1 MKNNFFTHKFLPII
15 GVFLL
20 VAFSLC
26 TSCFASSSYV
36 EFGNIYISNFHLPDY
51 ENGEDSY
58 FFYNYKLYLFD
69 SSKVHLRYVRYVDKP
84 SLVAYENRHV
94 IWFYHS
100 NGKMI
105 FDNELEDQFLRCF
118 RVSMSKVGLADD
130 GRSIYSFDDFTL
142 LSPVPSLMID
152 DRNVTDDY
160 ISDPFNNGRVV
171 SNRPIYSFDGSSV
184 VFQGAPQ
191 VEEVPKVELM
201 KATQVEEIPQ
211 QIVAVVMI
219 VLPIFLAIF
228 GVLLVLYL
236 IKSKNLL
243 QL

>member
-1 MKNNFFTHKFLPII
+1 MKNNFFTHKFLPIV

-26 TSCFASSSYV
+26 TSCFASFDFTYNETSY
-36 EFGNIYISNFHLPDY
+36 SLPDY
-51 ENGEDSY
+51 DYILNNVKNEYGYNDISYVIGYGSINSTLGSRFKLYIFTSDVSSYSNVFLKDSGGSEHFVNLYTKDSNNEDSCINGSNGLLYYYDQSSNSWVQWSSFNGSTNASYRFPY
-58 FFYNYKLYLFD
+58 FDLIYSTHDVFD
-69 SSKVHLRYVRYVDKP
+69 SS
-84 SLVAYENRHV
+84 
-94 IWFYHS
+94 S
-100 NGKMI
+100 N
-105 FDNELEDQFLRCF
+105 L
-118 RVSMSKVGLADD
+118 
-130 GRSIYSFDDFTL
+130 
-142 LSPVPSLMID
+142 
-152 DRNVTDDY
+152 
-160 ISDPFNNGRVV
+160 
-171 SNRPIYSFDGSSV
+171 

-211 QIVAVVMI
+211 QIVTIVMI

>member
-1 MKNNFFTHKFLPII
+1 MKNNFFTHKFLSIV

-26 TSCFASSSYV
+26 TSCFASATTY
-36 EFGNIYISNFHLPDY
+36 ELPYFSDNDSFIITRSHNDGSFAVY
-51 ENGEDSY
+51 CYSDCYCNGVTSDGKIQ
-58 FFYNYKLYLFD
+58 FYC
-69 SSKVHLRYVRYVDKP
+69 SAGSTVD
-84 SLVAYENRHV
+84 
-94 IWFYHS
+94 
-100 NGKMI
+100 
-105 FDNELEDQFLRCF
+105 
-118 RVSMSKVGLADD
+118 
-130 GRSIYSFDDFTL
+130 IYSFNEQDFAWKYVRTSNNSIACYDTVNTSYYSVVYINNIVNSSLCPVDDC
-142 LSPVPSLMID
+142 D
-152 DRNVTDDY
+152 
-160 ISDPFNNGRVV
+160 
-171 SNRPIYSFDGSSV
+171 V

-211 QIVAVVMI
+211 QIVAIVMI